1 MVHGGLIGWA
11 RVFMRRLKWNLN
23 NTNMALQKNQFLKEA
38 HYRMTVERYLPKLFM
53 KAMDE
58 LNVTTL
64 DESLGKKLH
73 DRILERVFNA
83 QSNVEVL
90 EYQAMKRERMSQQDN
105 SKMGFRQTRLAESEC
120 KESNKKRKID
130 DSKILFPSTTPA
142 APNKKNRTSKNN

>member
-1 MVHGGLIGWA
+1 
-11 RVFMRRLKWNLN
+11 
-23 NTNMALQKNQFLKEA
+23 MAESESEVDLLENQFLKEA

-90 EYQAMKRERMSQQDN
+90 EYQAMKRERMSRYLILHQI
-105 SKMGFRQTRLAESEC
+105 LI
-120 KESNKKRKID
+120 SNPYDK
-130 DSKILFPSTTPA
+130 SF
-142 APNKKNRTSKNN
+142 